1 MTIELQPLSQLNKK
15 AEEALVKEM
24 GIVDTLRFLG
34 QFRLGTG
41 DYTKER
47 HEILDGLTVKAIVRE
62 IKQVRS
68 K

>member
-1 MTIELQPLSQLNKK
+1 MSIELQPFPQLNKK

-47 HEILDGLTVKAIVRE
+47 HEILDGLTVKTVVRE
-62 IKQVRS
+62 IKRTRS
-68 K
+68 E